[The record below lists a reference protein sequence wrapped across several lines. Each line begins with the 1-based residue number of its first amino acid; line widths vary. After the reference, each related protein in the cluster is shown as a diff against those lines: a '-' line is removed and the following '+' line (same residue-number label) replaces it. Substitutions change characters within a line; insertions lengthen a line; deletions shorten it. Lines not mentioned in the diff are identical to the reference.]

1 MIALVG
7 KAGKL
12 IRGPRFENRSEL
24 LDVMGQYLPSQII
37 SLQEGWADLLGHYNE
52 GPEARARGLT
62 YMRYRLSNFTAPKKW
77 ECHSILENICLNE
90 HPTYLHCFK
99 GVDRTGFICSLYLVL
114 VDGWD
119 PMDAWHEAHRMG
131 MQKHYRFLW
140 EKAFFK
146 RVEELRNCG
155 TAWRQR

>member
-12 IRGPRFENRSEL
+12 IRGPRFENS
-24 LDVMGQYLPSQII
+24 SQFFDEYSVHQFKQVI
-37 SLQEGWADLLGHYNE
+37 SLQEGWADLLGHYQE
-52 GPEARARGLT
+52 GGDCARVGII
-62 YMRYRLSNFTAPKKW
+62 YMRYRLSNFFAPAMW
-77 ECHSILENICLNE
+77 QCHSILENICLTE
-90 HPTYLHCFK
+90 EQTYLHCFK

-146 RVEELRNCG
+146 RVEELRSCG
-155 TAWRQR
+155 TAWRQK